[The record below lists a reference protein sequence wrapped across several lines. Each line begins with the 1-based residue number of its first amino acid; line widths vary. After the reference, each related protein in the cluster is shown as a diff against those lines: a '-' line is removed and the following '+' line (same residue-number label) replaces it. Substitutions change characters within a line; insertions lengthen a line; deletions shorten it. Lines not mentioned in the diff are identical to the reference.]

1 LHYFLGIEVRK
12 YGLVLSQDKYA
23 QDLLQR
29 ANMSSCKPV
38 PTPLATNMKLSAY
51 TGEPLG
57 AEDSTRYR
65 SLVGAL
71 QYLMITRSDLAY
83 SVNKVCQYLYAPTTE
98 HYSAVK
104 LILRFVNKT
113 ISLGLAFKDQSLS

>member
-1 LHYFLGIEVRK
+1 VQKIVQDIEVS
-12 YGLVLSQDKYA
+12 LV
-23 QDLLQR
+23 
-29 ANMSSCKPV
+29 
-38 PTPLATNMKLSAY
+38 
-51 TGEPLG
+51 
-57 AEDSTRYR
+57 
-65 SLVGAL
+65 LVGAL

-113 ISLGLAFKDQSLS
+113 ISLGLTFKDQSLS

>member
-1 LHYFLGIEVRK
+1 VQKIVQDIEVS
-12 YGLVLSQDKYA
+12 LV
-23 QDLLQR
+23 
-29 ANMSSCKPV
+29 
-38 PTPLATNMKLSAY
+38 
-51 TGEPLG
+51 
-57 AEDSTRYR
+57 
-65 SLVGAL
+65 LVGAL

-98 HYSAVK
+98 HYSVVK

>member
-1 LHYFLGIEVRK
+1 VQKIVQDIEVS
-12 YGLVLSQDKYA
+12 LV
-23 QDLLQR
+23 
-29 ANMSSCKPV
+29 
-38 PTPLATNMKLSAY
+38 
-51 TGEPLG
+51 
-57 AEDSTRYR
+57 
-65 SLVGAL
+65 LVGAL

-98 HYSAVK
+98 HYLAVK